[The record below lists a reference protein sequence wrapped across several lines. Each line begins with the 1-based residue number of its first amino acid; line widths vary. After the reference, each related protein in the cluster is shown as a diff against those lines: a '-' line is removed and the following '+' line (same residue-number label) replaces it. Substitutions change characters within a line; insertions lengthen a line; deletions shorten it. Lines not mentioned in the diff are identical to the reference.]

1 MFIRL
6 LCQTCVSSQNGL
18 ALSRA
23 APPAAGPGCSRAARS
38 SGSCRRCRRFAT
50 RWRFA
55 GASGSPASGS
65 AARFAAPRRWRR
77 RTGSLR
83 ELWLVVRR
91 RRCRCGD
98 GCQQQRPQM
107 GRGGVGYRELRRLGS
122 RCGFDRLNLSPAGRC
137 EVHHAQRV
145 RQLHGG
151 RTVQR
156 QMRPASPSVSV
167 TGCPAHAQQPQPPS
181 ERKRASPK
189 ACIARAMGRVPGL

>member
-18 ALSRA
+18 ALSCA

-55 GASGSPASGS
+55 GASGSPAAGS

-91 RRCRCGD
+91 RRCRCGGD
-98 GCQQQRPQM
+98 GVLAGRPQV
-107 GRGGVGYRELRRLGS
+107 GGWWGTGSCAASAPAAASTASISAPRADAKSSTRSASGSSMTAALCSVSPVGQRHPKNPAPPQAPG
-122 RCGFDRLNLSPAGRC
+122 AGRQN
-137 EVHHAQRV
+137 AQNAV
-145 RQLHGG
+145 RRAAL
-151 RTVQR
+151 
-156 QMRPASPSVSV
+156 RPAVRNP
-167 TGCPAHAQQPQPPS
+167 
-181 ERKRASPK
+181 
-189 ACIARAMGRVPGL
+189 L